1 MKETW
6 KDYIAPGILA
16 SGLLMLLIGV
26 AVFGSPANE
35 RQINHSHI
43 TTDDFT
49 PMLLSTD
56 ETIEEIETQDVFGFG
71 IEFESESLFAETNSE
86 EIVPLEKPA
95 IEDLLAFDQWNN
107 RYFALLI
114 PRIIN
119 KTEIDVETLVSQTT
133 KITEED
139 GAIYYYAVGYLNDQL
154 MRRTFADGRP
164 AESLDTYYQ
173 AAVQNY
179 DKAIERIDNN
189 ALFYHFRGQVDYHN
203 AMMTKQLDN
212 ISKAVPYYIKAAEL
226 APHWVKP
233 VALQGWCA
241 LEQGK
246 YREAITLFE
255 QAEKIDAECWDVKSG
270 LPQAKA
276 RLAIMSDFINHDR
289 PLDFSGET
297 VLPQINRPTTTESH
311 ELDRWN
317 DAFRDIVER
326 LPVPNPPD
334 EIPNLATQLTG
345 LTESDGSLYYYVVG
359 YLYDRFSRNSE
370 TFRKTNY
377 TRAVENYTK
386 AIEQDDSVAV
396 FYHFRGQVNYFY
408 ALNENKPEFYEK
420 AIEDYNAATKC
431 DPNWAMPPNMHGWA
445 LFQLQKYDE
454 AAEQFERAVAIDEK
468 CIDAMKGYAETIYN
482 ICDQST
488 NAKSIN
494 AESIQK
500 ALDFIKKWHDLV
512 RDDPDNR
519 VRVGFFDNSQIEK
532 LITHLKY
539 RFKRIDE
546 LTNPEYFSKHDVFRA
561 MNDAYEQK
569 RYDDAMRLSEII
581 VLEEHRNVYSNLSDS
596 VQNFLQSRP
605 DYYLIRSQCHY
616 GIKEYEN
623 AIEDLKIFE
632 EKTKQNSYWRD
643 SYGDTAAC
651 YYILSLFYLEQY
663 DEAVEYYQSKQLNA
677 SRLKKDYAYVAL
689 GLAFHRLGKDR
700 EMLESMDKYSVNGVP
715 LENIIDY
722 HKDKKV
728 AEDFCMAYF
737 NAYIE
742 SIKQAFSNGE
752 PVDKTKVSH
761 FTYHVNSMT
770 DNADYCRWLVPLGDL
785 HVALE
790 SYDKAVQCYTQYLDI
805 EPQDI
810 PATEKLMRLQERQ
823 NRWSEAIRVATKLIA
838 MDPENPNRWI
848 DRTRLEGK
856 YSDDDRPR
864 LSIGDLTRAMKLLGV
879 EKSQQM
885 ATLHFWRG
893 EQYAKAYRHK
903 EAIADWKTAMEMTSD
918 KQSFE
923 SIAGDKTLNVVEL
936 LLDHYRRV
944 SPNTDDGRTEF
955 FLDAVDFC
963 TKAIEKGHDEQLVLV
978 TRADAYQRLGQYQK
992 AIDDYMVLVTFGLP
1006 KDSTLTLDQCCY
1018 EISRCYQLGTFPDL
1032 IWQKQLE
1039 KAKEFATLA
1048 IEHAKEPQVGFYA
1061 HRYSLYRQLLEFELT
1076 DEQRKEYEEQMS
1088 QDHDKAS
1095 ELGHDWS
1102 W

>member
-1 MKETW
+1 MKESW
-6 KDYIAPGILA
+6 KDYIAPGALA
-16 SGLLMLLIGV
+16 AGLLTLFIGV
-26 AVFGSPANE
+26 AVFGAPDVEQAANY
-35 RQINHSHI
+35 SYA
-43 TTDDFT
+43 TTDDSQTLAF
-49 PMLLSTD
+49 STD
-56 ETIEEIETQDVFGFG
+56 EAVEDVETQDDTDAFGFG
-71 IEFESESLFAETNSE
+71 FDSGDLFGDANPEKITP
-86 EIVPLEKPA
+86 VEKPA
-95 IEDLLAFDQWNN
+95 IEDPLEFDQWND

-119 KTEIDVETLVSQTT
+119 QKEIDVEALVSQTT
-133 KITEED
+133 TITEED
-139 GAIYYYAVGYLNDQL
+139 GAIYYYAVAYLNDQL

-164 AESLDTYYQ
+164 DESLDEYYQ

-179 DKAIERIDNN
+179 DKAIEQIDNN
-189 ALFYHFRGQVDYHN
+189 ALFYHFRGQVEYYR
-203 AMMTKQLDN
+203 AIMTKQLDD
-212 ISKAVPYYIKAAEL
+212 ISKAVPFYVKAAEL

-233 VALQGWCA
+233 LALQGWCA
-241 LEQGK
+241 MEQGK
-246 YREAITLFE
+246 YREAAALFE
-255 QAEKIDAECWDVKSG
+255 QAEKIDAECWDVKAG
-270 LPQAKA
+270 LPQAKS
-276 RLAIMSDFINHDR
+276 RLTLMSDFINHDK
-289 PLDFSGET
+289 PLDFSGEA
-297 VLPQINRPTTTESH
+297 VLPQIRKPTTTESRG
-311 ELDRWN
+311 LDRWN
-317 DAFRDIVER
+317 DAFRNIVEH
-326 LPVPNPPD
+326 LPVPNPD
-334 EIPNLATQLTG
+334 EMPNLATQLTG
-345 LTESDGSLYYYVVG
+345 LTESDGPLYYYVVA

-377 TRAVENYTK
+377 TRAVENFTK
-386 AIEQDDSVAV
+386 AIEQNDSVAV

-408 ALNENKPEFYEK
+408 ALNESKPEFYEK

-431 DPNWAMPPNMHGWA
+431 DPNWAMPPNMHGWV

-454 AAEQFERAVAIDEK
+454 AAEQFERAVTIDEK
-468 CIDAMKGYAETIYN
+468 CVDAMKGYAETIYKVY
-482 ICDQST
+482 DQST
-488 NAKSIN
+488 S
-494 AESIQK
+494 AEPIQK

-539 RFKRIDE
+539 QFKRIDE

-561 MNDAYEQK
+561 MNDACEQK

-581 VLEEHRNVYSNLSDS
+581 VSEEHRNVYSYWPDF
-596 VQNFLQSRP
+596 VRNFLQSRP

-651 YYILSLFYLEQY
+651 YYILSLFSLERY

-677 SRLKKDYAYVAL
+677 SRLKKDYAYMAL

-715 LENIIDY
+715 LENIINY

-742 SIKQAFSNGE
+742 SIKQAISNGE

-810 PATEKLMRLQERQ
+810 PATEKLMRLQEQQ

-848 DRTRLEGK
+848 DRARLEGK
-856 YSDDDRPR
+856 YPDDHRPR
-864 LSIGDLTRAMKLLGV
+864 LSIGDLTRAMKLLGE

-893 EQYAKAYRHK
+893 EQYTKAYRHK
-903 EAIADWKTAMEMTSD
+903 EAIADWKTAMKMTSD

-923 SIAGDKTLNVVEL
+923 SIAGDKTLGPVKL
-936 LLDHYRRV
+936 LLDLCRRA
-944 SPNTDDGRTEF
+944 SPNSDDGRTEF
-955 FLDAVDFC
+955 LLDVIDFC

-1018 EISRCYQLGTFPDL
+1018 EISQCYKLGDFPDL

-1039 KAKEFATLA
+1039 KAVEFATLA

-1061 HRYSLYRQLLEFELT
+1061 HRYVIYSQLVEGQLT
-1076 DEQRKEYEEQMS
+1076 DEQRQEYEKQMS
-1088 QDHDKAS
+1088 QDHAKAS